1 MAQSIPKDY
10 VRDSQ
15 DQVYNQARN
24 KEFVDSIISFIYNR
38 LE

>member
-15 DQVYNQARN
+15 DQVQ
-24 KEFVDSIISFIYNR
+24 KENVKPSKGNVDHTQ
-38 LE
+38 